1 MFYYCLFGLKSL
13 KHGFGLEKV
22 KIFNR
27 KSVIPSSMTIN
38 FTDQIRAA
46 KEAKTLNKPFRTP
59 GGPKKFSVYVKNEKG
74 NVVKVNFG
82 DPNMEIKRDDPA
94 RRKNFRARHNCANPG
109 PKWKARYWS
118 CYQWRAGAPVK
129 GSEEITISMEADAK
143 KGLWYNIQ
151 KKKERLGQN
160 YKPAKPG
167 DKDYPKQDALKK
179 AQAGEEEWDGIS
191 FWDQAELLKIWP
203 ELSKA
208 EEVEMETE
216 ESELEEYKSDFL
228 GMSIGSL
235 RSIQNNVNAILANL
249 ENPNIKENLT
259 ESWLQGKIAVT
270 EDYMIMIHN
279 YVMFN
284 QEDDYSEASE
294 DEGME
299 NEEDEYENGSMVRNI
314 NPSCDHYGSEG
325 VVESVEELPNRMGK
339 VVKYKVTNDGPTYK
353 KGDILT
359 KTKDQLVRS
368 RASYESEQE
377 YQSIYQTEGKNF
389 RQFLQK
395 CIPSKDG
402 SDKEK
407 FQSCLLDYKN
417 GQSTKAKLFQPPLVL
432 NEHNTKLV
440 NETYKAV
447 VIPALEKEHGK
458 RVGAFTEDDMHFQER
473 YEKTVHPDYPVKS
486 PITKDKIF
494 TPEEL
499 NKDLQKFP
507 GNSKR

>member
-1 MFYYCLFGLKSL
+1 
-13 KHGFGLEKV
+13 
-22 KIFNR
+22 
-27 KSVIPSSMTIN
+27 MTIN

-82 DPNMEIKRDDPA
+82 DPNMEIKRDNPA

>member
-1 MFYYCLFGLKSL
+1 MIL
-13 KHGFGLEKV
+13 
-22 KIFNR
+22 
-27 KSVIPSSMTIN
+27 N

-59 GGPKKFSVYVKNEKG
+59 GGPKKFSVYTKNEKG

-82 DPNMEIKRDDPA
+82 DPNMEIKRDNPA

-129 GSEEITISMEADAK
+129 GSEEITISLEAEAG

-151 KKKERLGQN
+151 KKKERLGQS
-160 YKPAKPG
+160 YKAAKPG
-167 DKDYPKQDALKK
+167 DKDYPKQDALQK
-179 AQAGEEEWDGIS
+179 AQAEEWDGIT
-191 FWDQAELLKIWP
+191 FWQQDEFIKIWP

-208 EEVEMETE
+208 EEVEMESE
-216 ESELEEYKSDFL
+216 EQEFEEYKSDFL

-235 RSIQNNVNAILANL
+235 RSIQNHVNAILANL
-249 ENPNIKENLT
+249 ENPSVKENLT

-270 EDYMIMIHN
+270 EDYVTTIHN

-284 QEDDYSEASE
+284 QENDYSNAS
-294 DEGME
+294 DDSDM
-299 NEEDEYENGSMVRNI
+299 EEDEYENGSMVRNI

-325 VVESVEELPNRMGK
+325 VVESVEQLPNRMGK

-359 KTKDQLVRS
+359 KTKDQLIRS
-368 RASYESEQE
+368 RASYESEEE
-377 YQSIYQTEGKNF
+377 YKSMEQTEGKNF
-389 RQFLQK
+389 KQFLQK

-407 FQSCLLDYKN
+407 FQSCLLEYKK
-417 GQSTKAKLFQPPLVL
+417 GQSAKAKLFQPPLIL
-432 NEHNTKLV
+432 DKKTTKLV
-440 NETYKAV
+440 DQAYKTIV
-447 VIPALEKEHGK
+447 EPSLEKEHGN
-458 RVGAFTEDDMHFQER
+458 REGAFTEDDMEFQLE
-473 YEKTVHPDYPVKS
+473 YEKTVHPDYKVEHK
-486 PITKDKIF
+486 ITKDKIF
-494 TPEEL
+494 TPQEL
-499 NKDLQKFP
+499 NKDLKPYP
-507 GNSKR
+507 GTSKR

>member
-1 MFYYCLFGLKSL
+1 
-13 KHGFGLEKV
+13 
-22 KIFNR
+22 
-27 KSVIPSSMTIN
+27 MTLN

-46 KEAKTLNKPFRTP
+46 KEKKTLNKPFRTP
-59 GGPKKFSVYVKNEKG
+59 NGPKKFSVYTKNEKG

-129 GSEEITISMEADAK
+129 GSEEVTVSLEAEAA

-179 AQAGEEEWDGIS
+179 AQAEEEEWDGVT

-203 ELSKA
+203 ELAKA
-208 EEVEMETE
+208 DDIEVDKDEEEMTFHTQEAAEMAVTIF
-216 ESELEEYKSDFL
+216 SSGVDKLAQLIQAVKSDPMIASRCSDPWAL
-228 GMSIGSL
+228 SDIAL
-235 RSIQNNVNAILANL
+235 L
-249 ENPNIKENLT
+249 ENYINSIHGYLMYPKE
-259 ESWLQGKIAVT
+259 G
-270 EDYMIMIHN
+270 
-279 YVMFN
+279 F
-284 QEDDYSEASE
+284 ASE
-294 DEGME
+294 DEMDD
-299 NEEDEYENGSMVRNI
+299 EEDDDREYKNGESVKNI

-325 VVESVEELPNRMGK
+325 IVESVDDLPNGMGK

-353 KGDILT
+353 KGDILV
-359 KTKDQLVRS
+359 KTKDQLIKS
-368 RASYESEQE
+368 KASYEEDEE
-377 YQSIYQTEGKNF
+377 YQSMYQTEGKNF
-389 RQFLQK
+389 KQFLQK
-395 CIPSKDG
+395 CIPSKQG

-407 FQSCLLDYKN
+407 FQSCLLEYKK
-417 GQSTKAKLFQPPLVL
+417 GQSTKAKLFQPPLIL
-432 NEHNTKLV
+432 DEKTTKLV
-440 NETYKAV
+440 DQAYKTIV
-447 VIPALEKEHGK
+447 EPSFEKEHGE
-458 RVGAFTEDDMHFQER
+458 REGAFTEDDMEFQLE
-473 YEKTVHPDYPVKS
+473 YKKTVHPDYPVES
-486 PITKDKIF
+486 MVTKDKIF

-499 NKDLQKFP
+499 NKSLKPYP